1 MPQRN
6 VVTWTAMITSNNS
19 RNNHMRAWS
28 VFPQMLRDGVKALS
42 CGQLVHSLAIK
53 IGVQGSSVYVD
64 NSLMD
69 MYATCCDSMDRARMV
84 FDDITTKTDVCWTT
98 LITGYTHRGDAYGGL
113 RVFRQMFLEEGALSL
128 FSFSIAA
135 RACASIGS
143 GILGKQVHAEVVK
156 HGFESN
162 LPVMNSILDMYCK
175 CHCESE
181 AKRLFSVMT
190 HKDTITWN
198 TLIAGFEALDS
209 RESLCIFSR
218 MVSEGLVQI
227 ASHLLVQ

>member
-1 MPQRN
+1 
-6 VVTWTAMITSNNS
+6 MITSNNS

-113 RVFRQMFLEEGALSL
+113 RVFRQMFLVNFCFIPLVLNPLSMST
-128 FSFSIAA
+128 FI
-135 RACASIGS
+135 
-143 GILGKQVHAEVVK
+143 
-156 HGFESN
+156 
-162 LPVMNSILDMYCK
+162 
-175 CHCESE
+175 
-181 AKRLFSVMT
+181 
-190 HKDTITWN
+190 
-198 TLIAGFEALDS
+198 
-209 RESLCIFSR
+209 
-218 MVSEGLVQI
+218 
-227 ASHLLVQ
+227 